1 MRSPTTS
8 APQRAQTISPIAISP
23 RLRPL
28 QTTHCC
34 ASHARRVRRRS
45 SVYPRARCPLL
56 GPLPLWERATPH
68 SQQNHS
74 GEGLLTRD
82 PSPGFSLTLET
93 TLSHRGRGSSPVAA
107 TPKSLD
113 LTMNLSALLQARHA
127 ANKPVRTALIGA
139 GKFGS
144 MFLAQ
149 VPHTAGLEVPVI
161 VDLDPTRAR
170 EACRTVG
177 WDGNRIVATTFTA
190 DVSKAVSSDIDV
202 VVEAT
207 GNPAVGIKHARA
219 AIANG
224 KHIVMVNVEAD
235 VLAGPLLAE
244 EARKAGVVY
253 SLAYGD
259 QPALTAEMVDWARAT
274 GFHVVAA
281 GKGTK
286 YLPAYHDVTPDSV
299 WQHYGLTAGEA
310 QSAGMN
316 PQMFNSFLDGTKS
329 AIEMAAIAN
338 ATGLDVPS
346 EGLLFPPCGV
356 DDLPHVLR
364 PRDHGGVLER
374 SGLVEVVSSLERDGR
389 PVFRDLRWGVY
400 VVLEAPN
407 DYAADC
413 FRQYGL
419 KTDGSGRYAAMY
431 KPYHLIGL
439 ELNISILSAALRK
452 EPTGQPHGFRGD
464 VAAVAKRGLRA
475 GEMLDGEGGY
485 TVWGKLMPAAASLKV
500 GALPIG
506 LAHRVK
512 LKRELAHGAVVR
524 WDDVEIDLGDE
535 TVRTRRAMEERF
547 GAAR

>member
-1 MRSPTTS
+1 MRWCVTRAAIARPPNSP
-8 APQRAQTISPIAISP
+8 P
-23 RLRPL
+23 
-28 QTTHCC
+28 
-34 ASHARRVRRRS
+34 
-45 SVYPRARCPLL
+45 
-56 GPLPLWERATPH
+56 
-68 SQQNHS
+68 
-74 GEGLLTRD
+74 
-82 PSPGFSLTLET
+82 
-93 TLSHRGRGSSPVAA
+93 
-107 TPKSLD
+107 
-113 LTMNLSALLQARHA
+113 MNLHQLLRERRA
-127 ANKPVRTALIGA
+127 AGKPVHVALIGA

-144 MFLAQ
+144 MFMSQ

-161 VDLDPTRAR
+161 VDLDPNRAR

-177 WDGNRIVATTFTA
+177 WDAARIAATTFTDDA
-190 DVSKAVSSDIDV
+190 SRAIASGPIEV

-207 GNPAVGIKHARA
+207 GNPAVGIRHARA
-219 AIANG
+219 AIAAG

-244 EARKAGVVY
+244 EARQAGLVY

-259 QPALTAEMVDWARAT
+259 QPALTAELVDWARAT
-274 GFHVVAA
+274 GFHVVCA

-286 YLPAYHDVTPDSV
+286 YLPAYHDVTPADV
-299 WQHYGLTAGEA
+299 WKHYGLSAAQA

-338 ATGLDVPS
+338 ATGLDVPAD
-346 EGLLFPPCGV
+346 GLLFPPCGV

-364 PRDHGGVLER
+364 PRDAGGVLDR
-374 SGLVEVVSSLERDGR
+374 SGMVEVVSSLERDGR

-419 KTDGSGRYAAMY
+419 KTDASGRYAAMY

-439 ELNISILSAALRK
+439 ELNISVLSAALRG
-452 EPTGQPHGFRGD
+452 EPTGQPHDFRAD
-464 VAAVAKRGLRA
+464 VAAVAKRNLRA
-475 GEMLDGEGGY
+475 GERLDGEGGY
-485 TVWGKLMPAAASLKV
+485 TVWGKLIPAADSLRI

-506 LAHRVK
+506 LAHGVK
-512 LKRELAHGAVVR
+512 LTRDVARGGVVH
-524 WDDVEIDLGDE
+524 WSDVDVDE
-535 TVRTRRAMEERF
+535 TDDIIAIRRQMER
-547 GAAR
+547 AQKNPSLAKA